1 MIQDLL
7 VPIRIKE
14 WGKKIL
20 KLVRNYM
27 MGIINVTSDSL
38 ADGGKYNSLDRAVP
52 CKRNYRTG
60 VDIIDIRGK

>member
-14 WGKKIL
+14 SGKKIL

-38 ADGGKYNSLDRAVP
+38 ADGGKYNSLDRASMQ
-52 CKRNYRTG
+52 K
-60 VDIIDIRGK
+60 KL